1 MVFTQAT
8 NTKSPS
14 TIWKLVGD
22 APSMRVT
29 LRVLEGP
36 YTGREFTFDQHDTF
50 LIGRSDAA
58 HLYLPE
64 DKFFS
69 RHHCLLEIAPPRC
82 FLRDLG
88 STNGTFVNG
97 QRVPEAFLQNGD
109 RIQGGQTV
117 LQVEVMT
124 EQPAPLD
131 SSEAPTLARPSL
143 VTIECANCGR
153 REQTEASAGEK
164 LTFICEDCREEL
176 KRQPQ
181 PVPGYEMIRVLGRG
195 GMGCVMLARDERD
208 GRSVAIKTLL
218 PEVAV
223 ADQSL
228 RRFMREIDVAAA
240 LDHPNIVRFIESGT
254 HNGAVY
260 LVTEYVEGSD
270 AARLAD
276 AQGGRLPYAEAIN
289 IISQS
294 LDALAYAHA
303 RGYIHRD
310 IKESNI
316 LVAGTSPNFTAKLTD
331 FGLAKSFTQTGM
343 SGITMAGDMA
353 GTFAY
358 MPPEQIR
365 DFRNVRPTSDIYAI
379 GMTAYSLLAG
389 DVALD
394 MGPNNDMAGTVRA
407 IFEGQIIPLQQRAA
421 NVPARVAEVI
431 ERALAKDPAQRWQ
444 SAAAMRTALMHA
456 A

>member
-1 MVFTQAT
+1 
-8 NTKSPS
+8 
-14 TIWKLVGD
+14 
-22 APSMRVT
+22 MRVT
-29 LRVLEGP
+29 LRVLAGP

-50 LIGRSDAA
+50 LIGRSDTA

-64 DKFFS
+64 DRFFS

-97 QRVPEAFLQNGD
+97 KRVPEAFLTSGD

-117 LQVEVMT
+117 LEVEVQVE
-124 EQPAPLD
+124 QPKTVGDL
-131 SSEAPTLARPSL
+131 EAPTLMGPTV
-143 VTIECANCGR
+143 VTVECANCGR
-153 REQTEASAGEK
+153 REQTEGSATEK

-181 PVPGYEMIRVLGRG
+181 PVPGYEMIKLLGRG
-195 GMGCVMLARDERD
+195 GMGCVMLARNETS
-208 GRSVAIKTLL
+208 GQSVAIKTLL

-223 ADQSL
+223 TEQSL
-228 RRFMREIDVAAA
+228 RRFKREIDVAAA
-240 LDHPNIVRFIESGT
+240 LEHPNIVRFIESGT
-254 HNGAVY
+254 NNGAVY
-260 LVTEYVEGSD
+260 LITEFVEGSD

-276 AQGGRLPYAEAIN
+276 AQGGRLPFRQAID
-289 IISQS
+289 IVAQA

-303 RGYIHRD
+303 KGYIHRD

-316 LVAGTSPNFTAKLTD
+316 LISGAAPNFIAKLTD
-331 FGLAKSFTQTGM
+331 FGLAKSFTQSGM

-389 DVALD
+389 DTALD
-394 MGPNNDMAGTVRA
+394 LGPHNDIAGTVKA
-407 IFEGQIIPLQQRAA
+407 IFEGKIIPLRQR
-421 NVPARVAEVI
+421 VPEVPERVAEVI
-431 ERALAKDPAQRWQ
+431 ERALVKDPANRWQ
-444 SAAAMRTALMHA
+444 SAAAMRTALLHGI
-456 A
+456 

>member
-1 MVFTQAT
+1 
-8 NTKSPS
+8 
-14 TIWKLVGD
+14 
-22 APSMRVT
+22 MRVT
-29 LRVLEGP
+29 LRVLAGP
-36 YTGREFTFDQHDTF
+36 YSGREFTFDQHDTF
-50 LIGRSDAA
+50 LIGRSDSA

-97 QRVPEAFLQNGD
+97 QKVPEAHLHSGD

-117 LQVEVMT
+117 LEVEVHADQAVT
-124 EQPAPLD
+124 VD
-131 SSEAPTLARPSL
+131 GSETPTLTRPSI
-143 VTIECANCGR
+143 VMVECGNCGR
-153 REQTEASAGEK
+153 REQTEGSPQDGP
-164 LTFICEDCREEL
+164 LTFLCEECREEL

-181 PVPGYEMIRVLGRG
+181 PVPGYEMIKMLGRG
-195 GMGCVMLARDERD
+195 GMGCVMLAREEAS

-223 ADQSL
+223 TGQSL
-228 RRFMREIDVAAA
+228 RRFMREIEVAAA
-240 LDHPNIVRFIESGT
+240 LDHPNIVRFFASGT
-254 HNGAVY
+254 NNGAVY
-260 LVTEYVEGSD
+260 LVTEFVDGSD

-276 AQGGRLPYAEAIN
+276 AQGGRLPYAQAID
-289 IISQS
+289 IVAQA
-294 LDALAYAHA
+294 LDALAYAHTK
-303 RGYIHRD
+303 GYIHRD

-316 LVAGTSPNFTAKLTD
+316 LISGEAPNFTAKLTD
-331 FGLAKSFTQTGM
+331 FGLAKSFTQAGM

-358 MPPEQIR
+358 MPPEQIK

-389 DVALD
+389 DTALD
-394 MGPNNDMAGTVRA
+394 LGPNNDIAGTVRA
-407 IFEGQIIPLQQRAA
+407 IFEGQVIPLRDRAPD
-421 NVPARVAEVI
+421 VPERVAEVI
-431 ERALAKDPAQRWQ
+431 ERALAKDPANRWQ

>member
-1 MVFTQAT
+1 
-8 NTKSPS
+8 
-14 TIWKLVGD
+14 
-22 APSMRVT
+22 MRVT
-29 LRVLEGP
+29 LRVLAGP

-50 LIGRSDAA
+50 LIGRADTA

-64 DKFFS
+64 DRFFS

-97 QRVPEAFLQNGD
+97 QRVPEAFLTNGD

-117 LQVEVMT
+117 LEVEVQS
-124 EQPAPLD
+124 EQAITVNGM
-131 SSEAPTLARPSL
+131 EAPTLTRPTMIP
-143 VTIECANCGR
+143 VECGNCGR
-153 REQTEASAGEK
+153 REQFEASHVDEK
-164 LTFICEDCREEL
+164 MSFICEDCREEL

-181 PVPGYEMIRVLGRG
+181 SIPGYEMIKLLGRG
-195 GMGCVMLARDERD
+195 GMGCVMLARDEKT
-208 GRSVAIKTLL
+208 GNSVAIKSLL

-223 ADQSL
+223 TEVSL
-228 RRFMREIDVAAA
+228 RRFMREIRVAAA
-240 LDHPNIVRFIESGT
+240 LDHPNIVRFLESGT
-254 HNGAVY
+254 NNGAVY

-276 AQGGRLPYAEAIN
+276 AQGGRLPLSEAID
-289 IISQS
+289 IVSQS
-294 LDALAYAHA
+294 LDALAYAHSK
-303 RGYIHRD
+303 GYIHRD

-316 LVAGTSPNFTAKLTD
+316 LVSGSSPNFTAKLTD
-331 FGLAKSFTQTGM
+331 FGLAKSFTQSGM

-389 DVALD
+389 DTALD
-394 MGPNNDMAGTVRA
+394 LGANGDIAGTVKA
-407 IFEGQIIPLQQRAA
+407 IFEGKVIPLRQRVAEVPQQ
-421 NVPARVAEVI
+421 VAEVI
-431 ERALAKDPAQRWQ
+431 ERALAKDPDNRWQ

-456 A
+456 V

>member
-1 MVFTQAT
+1 
-8 NTKSPS
+8 
-14 TIWKLVGD
+14 
-22 APSMRVT
+22 MRVI
-29 LRVLEGP
+29 LRVLAGP

-50 LIGRSDAA
+50 LIGRADTA

-64 DKFFS
+64 DRFFS

-97 QRVPEAFLQNGD
+97 QKVSEAFLRSGD

-117 LQVEVMT
+117 LEVEVQA
-124 EQPAPLD
+124 EQPATIN
-131 SSEAPTLARPSL
+131 SFEAPTLTRPT
-143 VTIECANCGR
+143 VVMVECANCGR
-153 REQTEASAGEK
+153 REQTEASDANEK
-164 LTFICEDCREEL
+164 MSFVCEDCREEL

-181 PVPGYEMIRVLGRG
+181 PVPGYESIKLLGRG
-195 GMGCVMLARDERD
+195 GMGCVMLARDEKT
-208 GRSVAIKTLL
+208 GRQVAIKTLL

-223 ADQSL
+223 TEVSL
-228 RRFMREIDVAAA
+228 RRFMREIQVAAA
-240 LDHPNIVRFIESGT
+240 LEHPNIVRFIESGT
-254 HNGAVY
+254 NNGAVY

-276 AQGGRLPYAEAIN
+276 AQGGRLPYREAID
-289 IISQS
+289 IVSQA
-294 LDALAYAHA
+294 LDALAYAHSK
-303 RGYIHRD
+303 GYIHRD

-316 LVAGTSPNFTAKLTD
+316 LISGTAPNFTAKLTD
-331 FGLAKSFTQTGM
+331 FGLAKSFTQSGM

-389 DVALD
+389 DTALD
-394 MGPNNDMAGTVRA
+394 LGPHNDIAGTVKA
-407 IFEGQIIPLQQRAA
+407 IFEGQIIPLRQRAPE
-421 NVPARVAEVI
+421 VPERVAEVI
-431 ERALAKDPAQRWQ
+431 ERALAKDPVDRWQ

-456 A
+456 G

>member
-1 MVFTQAT
+1 
-8 NTKSPS
+8 
-14 TIWKLVGD
+14 
-22 APSMRVT
+22 MRVT
-29 LRVLEGP
+29 LRVLAGP
-36 YTGREFTFDQHDTF
+36 YSGREFTFDQHDTF
-50 LIGRSDAA
+50 LIGRSDSA

-97 QRVPEAFLQNGD
+97 QKVPEAHLRSGD

-117 LQVEVMT
+117 LEVEVHADKT
-124 EQPAPLD
+124 VTID
-131 SSEAPTLARPSL
+131 GSETPTLTRP
-143 VTIECANCGR
+143 TIVMVECANCGR
-153 REQTEASAGEK
+153 REHTEASPQDEPM
-164 LTFICEDCREEL
+164 TFLCEECREEL
-176 KRQPQ
+176 KRRPT
-181 PVPGYEMIRVLGRG
+181 PVPGYEMIKMLGRG
-195 GMGCVMLARDERD
+195 GMGCVMLAREEES

-223 ADQSL
+223 SGQSL

-240 LDHPNIVRFIESGT
+240 LDHPNIVRFIRSGT
-254 HNGAVY
+254 NNGAVY
-260 LVTEYVEGSD
+260 LVTEFVDGSD

-276 AQGGRLPYAEAIN
+276 AQGGRLPYAQAID
-289 IISQS
+289 IVAQA
-294 LDALAYAHA
+294 LDALSYAHTK
-303 RGYIHRD
+303 GYIHRD

-316 LVAGTSPNFTAKLTD
+316 LISGEAPNFIAKLTD
-331 FGLAKSFTQTGM
+331 FGLAKSFTQSGM

-358 MPPEQIR
+358 MPPEQIK
-365 DFRNVRPTSDIYAI
+365 DFRNVRPTSDIYAL

-389 DVALD
+389 DTALD
-394 MGPNNDMAGTVRA
+394 LGPNHDIAGTVRA
-407 IFEGQIIPLQQRAA
+407 IFEGPIIPLLQRAPD
-421 NVPARVAEVI
+421 VPSRVAEVI

>member
-1 MVFTQAT
+1 
-8 NTKSPS
+8 
-14 TIWKLVGD
+14 
-22 APSMRVT
+22 MRVT
-29 LRVLEGP
+29 LRVLAGP

-50 LIGRSDAA
+50 LIGRADTA

-97 QRVPEAFLQNGD
+97 LRVPEAFLNSGD

-117 LQVEVMT
+117 LEVEVQA
-124 EQPAPLD
+124 EQAVTVNGL
-131 SSEAPTLARPSL
+131 EAPTLSRPTV
-143 VTIECANCGR
+143 VTVECANCGR
-153 REQTEASAGEK
+153 REHTEASHVDEK
-164 LTFICEDCREEL
+164 LTFLCEDCREEL

-181 PVPGYEMIRVLGRG
+181 PVPGYEMIKLLGRG
-195 GMGCVMLARDERD
+195 GMGSVMLARDEKT
-208 GRSVAIKTLL
+208 GGSVAIKTLL

-223 ADQSL
+223 TEVSL
-228 RRFMREIDVAAA
+228 RRFMREIQVAAA
-240 LDHPNIVRFIESGT
+240 LEHPNIVRFIESGT
-254 HNGAVY
+254 NNGSVY

-276 AQGGRLPYAEAIN
+276 AHGGRLPFREAID
-289 IISQS
+289 IVSQA
-294 LDALAYAHA
+294 LDALAYAHTK
-303 RGYIHRD
+303 GYIHRD

-316 LVAGTSPNFTAKLTD
+316 LISGASPNFTAKLTD
-331 FGLAKSFTQTGM
+331 FGLAKSFTQSGM

-389 DVALD
+389 DTALD
-394 MGPNNDMAGTVRA
+394 LGPNHDIAGTVKA
-407 IFEGQIIPLQQRAA
+407 IFEGKVIPLRQRAA
-421 NVPARVAEVI
+421 DVPERVAEVI
-431 ERALAKDPAQRWQ
+431 ERALAKDPANRWQ
-444 SAAAMRTALMHA
+444 SAAAMRTALMHSV
-456 A
+456 

>member
-1 MVFTQAT
+1 
-8 NTKSPS
+8 
-14 TIWKLVGD
+14 
-22 APSMRVT
+22 MRVT
-29 LRVLEGP
+29 LKVLAGP

-50 LIGRSDAA
+50 LIGRADTA

-64 DKFFS
+64 DRFFS

-97 QRVPEAFLQNGD
+97 QRVTEAFLTSGD

-117 LQVEVMT
+117 LEVEVQA
-124 EQPAPLD
+124 EQPATIN
-131 SSEAPTLARPSL
+131 SFEAPTLTRPT
-143 VTIECANCGR
+143 VVMVECANCGR
-153 REQTEASAGEK
+153 REQTEASDANEK
-164 LTFICEDCREEL
+164 MSFVCEDCREEL

-181 PVPGYEMIRVLGRG
+181 PVPGYESIKLLGRG
-195 GMGCVMLARDERD
+195 GMGCVMLASDEKT
-208 GRSVAIKTLL
+208 GRQVAIKTLL

-223 ADQSL
+223 TEVSL
-228 RRFMREIDVAAA
+228 RRFMREIQVAAA
-240 LDHPNIVRFIESGT
+240 LEHPNIVRFIESGT
-254 HNGAVY
+254 NNGAVY

-276 AQGGRLPYAEAIN
+276 AQGGRLPYREAID
-289 IISQS
+289 IVSQA
-294 LDALAYAHA
+294 LDALAYAHSK
-303 RGYIHRD
+303 GYIHRD

-316 LVAGTSPNFTAKLTD
+316 LIAGTAPNLTAKLTD
-331 FGLAKSFTQTGM
+331 FGLAKSFTQSGM

-389 DVALD
+389 DTALD
-394 MGPNNDMAGTVRA
+394 LGPHNDIAGTVKA
-407 IFEGQIIPLQQRAA
+407 IFEGQIIPLRQRAPE
-421 NVPARVAEVI
+421 VPERVAEVI
-431 ERALAKDPAQRWQ
+431 ERALAKDPANRWQ

-456 A
+456 V

>member
-1 MVFTQAT
+1 
-8 NTKSPS
+8 
-14 TIWKLVGD
+14 
-22 APSMRVT
+22 MRVT

-36 YTGREFTFDQHDTF
+36 YTGRDFAFDQHDTF

-97 QRVPEAFLQNGD
+97 QKVSEAFLQSGD

-117 LQVEVMT
+117 LQVEVVA
-124 EQPAPLD
+124 EQPAPFD
-131 SSEAPTLARPSL
+131 SSETPTLAKPVL
-143 VTIECANCGR
+143 VTVDCANCGR
-153 REQTEASAGEK
+153 QEQAQAAPDEQM
-164 LTFICEDCREEL
+164 TFICEECREEL
-176 KRQPQ
+176 KRRPQ
-181 PVPGYEMIRVLGRG
+181 PVPGYEMIKVLGRG
-195 GMGCVMLARDERD
+195 GMGCVMLARSQKS
-208 GRSVAIKTLL
+208 GQSVAIKTLL

-223 ADQSL
+223 ATQSL
-228 RRFMREIDVAAA
+228 RRFMREIEVAAA
-240 LDHPNIVRFIESGT
+240 LDHPNIVRFVESGT

-260 LVTEYVEGSD
+260 LVTEYVEGPD

-276 AQGGRLPYAEAIN
+276 AQGGRLPYQEAIEV
-289 IISQS
+289 ISQS

-316 LVAGTSPNFTAKLTD
+316 LIAGTSPNFTAKLTD
-331 FGLAKSFTQTGM
+331 FGLAKSFTQSGM

-394 MGPNNDMAGTVRA
+394 MGPANDMAGTVRA
-407 IFEGQIIPLQQRAA
+407 IFEGQIIPLRQRAPH
-421 NVPARVAEVI
+421 VPGRVAEVI
-431 ERALAKDPAQRWQ
+431 ERSLAKVPAQRWQ

>member
-1 MVFTQAT
+1 
-8 NTKSPS
+8 
-14 TIWKLVGD
+14 
-22 APSMRVT
+22 MRVT
-29 LRVLEGP
+29 LRVLAGP

-50 LIGRSDAA
+50 LIGRADTA

-64 DKFFS
+64 DRFFS

-97 QRVPEAFLQNGD
+97 QKVPEAFLNSGD

-117 LQVEVMT
+117 LEVEVQS
-124 EQPAPLD
+124 EQAVTVSGVD
-131 SSEAPTLARPSL
+131 TPTLTRPT
-143 VTIECANCGR
+143 VVPVECANCGR
-153 REQTEASAGEK
+153 REHAEASHVDEK
-164 LTFICEDCREEL
+164 LTFLCEDCREEL

-181 PVPGYEMIRVLGRG
+181 PVPGYEMIKLLGRG
-195 GMGCVMLARDERD
+195 GMGCVMLARDEKT

-223 ADQSL
+223 TEVSL
-228 RRFMREIDVAAA
+228 RRFMREIQVAAA
-240 LDHPNIVRFIESGT
+240 LDHPNIVRFLESGT
-254 HNGAVY
+254 NNGSVY
-260 LVTEYVEGSD
+260 LVTEFVEGSD

-276 AQGGRLPYAEAIN
+276 SQGGRLPFPQAID
-289 IISQS
+289 IVSQS
-294 LDALAYAHA
+294 LDALAYAHTK
-303 RGYIHRD
+303 GYIHRD

-316 LVAGTSPNFTAKLTD
+316 LISGSAPNLVAKLTD
-331 FGLAKSFTQTGM
+331 FGLAKSFTQSGM

-389 DVALD
+389 DTALD
-394 MGPNNDMAGTVRA
+394 LGPNNDIAGTVKA
-407 IFEGQIIPLQQRAA
+407 IFEGKVIPLRQRAA
-421 NVPARVAEVI
+421 DVPERVAEVI
-431 ERALAKDPAQRWQ
+431 ERALAKDPANRWQ
-444 SAAAMRTALMHA
+444 SAAAMRTALMHSV
-456 A
+456 

>member
-1 MVFTQAT
+1 
-8 NTKSPS
+8 
-14 TIWKLVGD
+14 
-22 APSMRVT
+22 MRVT
-29 LRVLEGP
+29 LRVLAGP

-50 LIGRSDAA
+50 LIGRADTA

-64 DKFFS
+64 DRFFS

-97 QRVPEAFLQNGD
+97 QRVPEAFLTSGD
-109 RIQGGQTV
+109 RIQGGETV
-117 LQVEVMT
+117 LEVEVQS
-124 EQPAPLD
+124 EQPVTLNGSD
-131 SSEAPTLARPSL
+131 APTLTRPTL
-143 VTIECANCGR
+143 VPVDCANCGR
-153 REQTEASAGEK
+153 REQTEASHVGEK
-164 LTFICEDCREEL
+164 MSFLCEDCREEL

-181 PVPGYEMIRVLGRG
+181 PVPGYQMIKLLGRG
-195 GMGCVMLARDERD
+195 GMGCVMLARDEKT
-208 GRSVAIKTLL
+208 GRSVAIKSLL

-223 ADQSL
+223 TEVSL
-228 RRFMREIDVAAA
+228 RRFMREIQVAAA
-240 LDHPNIVRFIESGT
+240 LDHPNIVRFLESGT
-254 HNGAVY
+254 NNGSVY

-276 AQGGRLPYAEAIN
+276 AHGGRLPFREAID
-289 IISQS
+289 IVGQA
-294 LDALAYAHA
+294 LGALAYAHNK
-303 RGYIHRD
+303 GYIHRD

-316 LVAGTSPNFTAKLTD
+316 LISGTTPNYVAKLTD
-331 FGLAKSFTQTGM
+331 FGLAKSFTQSGM

-389 DVALD
+389 DTALD
-394 MGPNNDMAGTVRA
+394 LGPHHDIAGTVKA
-407 IFEGQIIPLQQRAA
+407 IFEGKIIPLRQRAA
-421 NVPARVAEVI
+421 EVPEKVAEVI
-431 ERALAKDPAQRWQ
+431 ERALAKDPSDRWQ

-456 A
+456 V

>member
-1 MVFTQAT
+1 
-8 NTKSPS
+8 
-14 TIWKLVGD
+14 
-22 APSMRVT
+22 MRVT
-29 LRVLEGP
+29 LRVLAGP

-50 LIGRSDAA
+50 LIGRADTA

-64 DKFFS
+64 DRFFS

-97 QRVPEAFLQNGD
+97 QRVPEAFLTSGD

-117 LQVEVMT
+117 LEVEVQS
-124 EQPAPLD
+124 EQAVTVNGM
-131 SSEAPTLARPSL
+131 EAPTLTRPTMIP
-143 VTIECANCGR
+143 VECGNCGR
-153 REQTEASAGEK
+153 REQFEASHVDEK
-164 LTFICEDCREEL
+164 MSFICEDCREEL

-181 PVPGYEMIRVLGRG
+181 PVPGYEMIKLLGRG
-195 GMGCVMLARDERD
+195 GMGCVMLARDEKT
-208 GRSVAIKTLL
+208 GRSVAIKSLL

-223 ADQSL
+223 TEVSL
-228 RRFMREIDVAAA
+228 RRFMREIQVAAA

-254 HNGAVY
+254 NNGAVY
-260 LVTEYVEGSD
+260 LVSEFVEGSD

-276 AQGGRLPYAEAIN
+276 AQGGRLPLREALDIVE
-289 IISQS
+289 QS
-294 LDALAYAHA
+294 LDALAYAHSKS
-303 RGYIHRD
+303 YIHRD

-316 LVAGTSPNFTAKLTD
+316 LVSGTSGNFTAKLTD
-331 FGLAKSFTQTGM
+331 FGLAKSFTQSGM

-389 DVALD
+389 DTALD
-394 MGPNNDMAGTVRA
+394 LGANGDIAGTVKA
-407 IFEGQIIPLQQRAA
+407 IFEGKVIPLRQRVPEVPQQ
-421 NVPARVAEVI
+421 VAEII
-431 ERALAKDPAQRWQ
+431 ERALAKDPANRWQ

-456 A
+456 V

>member
-1 MVFTQAT
+1 
-8 NTKSPS
+8 
-14 TIWKLVGD
+14 
-22 APSMRVT
+22 MRVT
-29 LRVLEGP
+29 LRVLAGP
-36 YTGREFTFDQHDTF
+36 YSGREFTFDQHDTF
-50 LIGRSDAA
+50 LIGRSDSA

-97 QRVPEAFLQNGD
+97 QKVPEAHLRSGD
-109 RIQGGQTV
+109 HIQGGQTV
-117 LQVEVMT
+117 LEVEVHADQAVT
-124 EQPAPLD
+124 ID
-131 SSEAPTLARPSL
+131 GSETPTLTRPSI
-143 VTIECANCGR
+143 VMVECGNCGR
-153 REQTEASAGEK
+153 REQTEGSPQDEPM
-164 LTFICEDCREEL
+164 TFVCEECREEL
-176 KRQPQ
+176 KRRPA
-181 PVPGYEMIRVLGRG
+181 PVPGYEMIKMLGRG
-195 GMGCVMLARDERD
+195 GMGCVMLAREEAS

-223 ADQSL
+223 TGQSL

-240 LDHPNIVRFIESGT
+240 LDHPNIVRFIASGT
-254 HNGAVY
+254 NNGAVY
-260 LVTEYVEGSD
+260 LVSEFVDGSD

-276 AQGGRLPYAEAIN
+276 AQGGRLPYAQAID
-289 IISQS
+289 IVAQA
-294 LDALAYAHA
+294 LDALSYAHTK
-303 RGYIHRD
+303 GYIHRD

-316 LVAGTSPNFTAKLTD
+316 LISGEAPNLVAKLTD
-331 FGLAKSFTQTGM
+331 FGLAKSFTQSGM

-358 MPPEQIR
+358 MPPEQIK

-389 DVALD
+389 DTALD
-394 MGPNNDMAGTVRA
+394 LGPANDIASTVRA
-407 IFEGQIIPLQQRAA
+407 IFEGQIIPLVQRAPD
-421 NVPARVAEVI
+421 VPGRVAEVI
-431 ERALAKDPAQRWQ
+431 ECALAKDPSDRWQ

>member
-1 MVFTQAT
+1 
-8 NTKSPS
+8 
-14 TIWKLVGD
+14 
-22 APSMRVT
+22 MRVI
-29 LRVLEGP
+29 LKVLAGP
-36 YTGREFTFDQHDTF
+36 YNGQEFTFDQHDTF
-50 LIGRSDAA
+50 LIGRSENA

-64 DKFFS
+64 DRFFS

-97 QRVPEAFLQNGD
+97 KRVQEVFLQSGD
-109 RIQGGQTV
+109 RVQGGQTV
-117 LQVEVMT
+117 LEVEV
-124 EQPAPLD
+124 QAD
-131 SSEAPTLARPSL
+131 QKQSVGEAPTLMKP
-143 VTIECANCGR
+143 IELTVDCVNCGR
-153 REQTEASAGEK
+153 REKVEGSATNERM
-164 LTFICEDCREEL
+164 TFICEDCREEL

-181 PVPGYEMIRVLGRG
+181 PVPGYQMIKLLGRG
-195 GMGCVMLARDERD
+195 GMGCVMLAQSDKN
-208 GRSVAIKTLL
+208 GQAVAIKTLL

-223 ADQSL
+223 TDQAL
-228 RRFMREIDVAAA
+228 RRFMREIEVAAA

-276 AQGGRLPYAEAIN
+276 SNGGRLPYKEAIDVVA
-289 IISQS
+289 QS
-294 LDALAYAHA
+294 LDALAYAHGL
-303 RGYIHRD
+303 GYIHRD

-316 LVAGTSPNFTAKLTD
+316 LLRGASPSYTAKLTD
-331 FGLAKSFTQTGM
+331 FGLAKSFTQSGM

-358 MPPEQIR
+358 MPPEQIK
-365 DFRNVRPTSDIYAI
+365 DFRNVKPTSDIYAL

-389 DVALD
+389 DTALD
-394 MGPNNDMAGTVRA
+394 IGSGGDMAATVRA
-407 IFEGQIIPLQQRAA
+407 IFEGQIVPLRRR
-421 NVPARVAEVI
+421 VPEVPEGVAHII

-444 SAAAMRTALMHA
+444 SAGAMRTALLHA